1 MATEYITDYLTLNVA
16 PTTIFQ
22 ATNNTSYI
30 IAKVLL
36 KNEKNESA
44 KVTIKLNNL
53 EIVKDLNLPI
63 FNEEPIELN
72 SISKLKLKGTD
83 KLDITVVPNSFIGT
97 AGGIIGGFP
106 WYTQVEANAATI
118 ILNYVKI
125 TT

>member
-1 MATEYITDYLTLNVA
+1 MATQYITEYLTLNVA

-22 ATNNTSYI
+22 ANNNTDYI

-36 KNEKNESA
+36 KNEKSENA
-44 KVTIKLNNL
+44 KVSVKLNNL
-53 EIVKDLNLPI
+53 EIIKDLVLPI

-72 SISKLKLKGTD
+72 SISKLRLKGTD
-83 KLDITVVPNSFIGT
+83 KLDITVVPNSFTGT